1 MGIAL
6 PYSRKILFYKP
17 ILCKDL
23 YLSTENNRVQSANSS
38 LILKELEN
46 IIINLVFT
54 TVYFRRNLDIS
65 TLSTKFCAHNKI

>member
-6 PYSRKILFYKP
+6 PYSRKILFFKP

-23 YLSTENNRVQSANSS
+23 YQSMENNRVQSANSS

-46 IIINLVFT
+46 TIINLILI